1 MNWYFSSCSYNDK
14 SIQSNNCH
22 QYLRIR
28 NLHCKKIAE
37 EGHGQNTLD
46 DKRWGDKSLHVYWR
60 IFVKI
65 FDFATAFCCCNKW
78 QNQICKNLS
87 DLLQHKIMLQRPRF
101 AQKFSSRHKAICCC
115 DIMCNLLQQLNARP
129 LHRVICR
136 HVMLPRALRPLA
148 RTSEKCG
155 LVYELVS
162 STEEQWPTRSL

>member
-14 SIQSNNCH
+14 SLQSNNCH

-46 DKRWGDKSLHVYWR
+46 DKHWGNKSLHVYWR

-65 FDFATAFCCCNKW
+65 FEFATAFCCCNKS

-87 DLLQHKIMLQRPRF
+87 DLLRQQNYVAETKICTKDKKRF
-101 AQKFSSRHKAICCC
+101 VAATCCVTC
-115 DIMCNLLQQLNARP
+115 CSNLMPDLFTQSDLP
-129 LHRVICR
+129 PC
-136 HVMLPRALRPLA
+136 HVAA
-148 RTSEKCG
+148 
-155 LVYELVS
+155 
-162 STEEQWPTRSL
+162 TRCLER